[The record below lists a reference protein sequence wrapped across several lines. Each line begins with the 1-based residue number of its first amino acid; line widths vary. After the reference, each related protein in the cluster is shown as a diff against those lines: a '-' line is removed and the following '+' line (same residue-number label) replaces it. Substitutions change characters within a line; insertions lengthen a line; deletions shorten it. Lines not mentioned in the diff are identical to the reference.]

1 MESFASRYKNA
12 LVLITVLLAQ
22 TIALAVQ
29 VRRVPDKA
37 QADSQQVRLIRLWS
51 AALVSPLAR
60 TAHFFSGGVSGGWS
74 NYVALWHVRQQNEDL
89 RRQLAELRLEQ
100 AAQVE
105 DLLQGKR
112 LQALVDFRQH
122 YISSTVAAQVIG
134 TSGSDQSRMLLLDKG
149 ASEGLKPDMPVITP
163 NGIVGKL
170 RDVFPHTAELLLIND
185 QTSGAGVILESTRI
199 RGILKG
205 TASGKVQIQ
214 NLTADSRIKPGEKV
228 LTSGGDQVFPRG
240 LPVGVIESI
249 APDPDHQPY
258 TAITIRPAA
267 ELTQLEEVLVITGT
281 QTDLPAEAQQNIK
294 DAEAQHAADE
304 AAKAA
309 AAQNAPRGLDLGE
322 PGLDA
327 TKPAADAPPP
337 AENAP
342 GLVPK
347 PIPAVHPDRYS
358 PGSAPPAAE
367 LRPGAA
373 NPKTAQ
379 EPAESQAP
387 KQGKPAS
394 QEDQR

>member
-12 LVLITVLLAQ
+12 LVLIMVLLAQ

-37 QADSQQVRLIRLWS
+37 EPDSHQVRLIRLWVAS
-51 AALVSPLAR
+51 LVSPIAR
-60 TAHFFSGGVSGGWS
+60 TSHFFSGGVRGGWA
-74 NYVALWHVRQQNEDL
+74 NYVALWHVRQQNEEL

-105 DLLQGKR
+105 DVLQGRR
-112 LQALVDFRQH
+112 LQALVEFRRH

-149 ASEGLKPDMPVITP
+149 AKDGLKPDMPVITP
-163 NGIVGKL
+163 SGIVGKL
-170 RDVFPHTAELLLIND
+170 RDVFPHSAELLLIND

-205 TASGKVQIQ
+205 TASGKIQIQ

-228 LTSGGDQVFPRG
+228 LTSGGDQVYPRG

-267 ELTQLEEVLVITGT
+267 ELTGLEEVLVITGT
-281 QTDLPAEAQQNIK
+281 QSDLPAEAEKNLK
-294 DAEAQHAADE
+294 DAEAEHAAEE

-309 AAQNAPRGLDLGE
+309 AAQNAPRGLDLAD
-322 PGLDA
+322 PGTGDA
-327 TKPAADAPPP
+327 TKTAPGAPPP
-337 AENAP
+337 PEDAP

-347 PIPAVHPDRYS
+347 PIPVVHPDRFS
-358 PGSAPPAAE
+358 PGSAPPAAD
-367 LRPGAA
+367 LKPG
-373 NPKTAQ
+373 
-379 EPAESQAP
+379 AP
-387 KQGKPAS
+387 KQDAPEG
-394 QEDQR
+394 QR